1 MKTLVGAFTV
11 GMNEMGMM
19 SNESMASMPMTRAVL
34 GRASLRF
41 EAILFKTQELSNSK
55 PSTMQTLAESSALD
69 DDAPNFTSY
78 QKYSMLHV
86 RY

>member
-1 MKTLVGAFTV
+1 MKTLLGAFTV
-11 GMNEMGMM
+11 GMNEIGMM

-34 GRASLRF
+34 GRASLLF
-41 EAILFKTQELSNSK
+41 EAILFKIQELSNSK
-55 PSTMQTLAESSALD
+55 SSTMEALAERSALD

-78 QKYSMLHV
+78 QKYSMLHL